1 MSLLDRATDRPVRR
15 RADRPTRRSLAASL
29 LVPVLLL
36 LTGTAAVVPL
46 ATPDPAPA
54 TAPAGR
60 FSAERALAA
69 LPDIAAEPHPSGS
82 VAQER
87 VRERL
92 LERLRAAGTSP
103 QVITRVASRTEAGE
117 SAVGR
122 VSDIYATVPGSDPTG
137 TVLLVAHYDSVPTGP
152 GAADNGANVAAALEV
167 LRALQSGPRPRNDIG
182 LLLTDGE
189 EYGLLG
195 AQAFIDSGL
204 APDLR
209 RTTAVNLEARGT
221 SGPAVLFQAL
231 GEGLT
236 PAVRQAGAYTT
247 SLADEVFG
255 LLPNDTDLTALSDG
269 GMRGLNLAYFEGA
282 PHYHTPHDS
291 IDRVSAASTQ
301 DIGDAALA
309 AVRQFAGAD
318 LSAAGGRS
326 TYFSVAGT
334 VLSYPEQLV
343 LPLAGTAA
351 LGWSALLLFG
361 RRRGLS
367 ARAALRAAAA
377 LPAALLVAALVGA
390 AGWWVLSLLRPDLVL
405 TAGNAH
411 NPGRYLCAEALL
423 LATALLGWYRWLR
436 RRVAPLDLAMGVLA
450 WFWLLALICSVLLPG
465 AAYLFTWPAL
475 IGTAAAALA
484 VRLSGPES
492 LWRTAAAGAAAVPAM
507 ALTLPLLLLLLPA
520 LGLSLTAVPL
530 TLAALPA
537 ALALT
542 QLDPLLIRPAPARS
556 RRALTAATAALAL
569 IAAGTFGAI
578 TAVDGYNADR
588 PRAVSLGYLLDGDT
602 GRALWVSS
610 GGPDQPVVG
619 PLVTDGRLVPG
630 DGVPMFRDLGL
641 QAGPAPRAAIELPR
655 TDRPTTTVQNGVRV
669 VRAKI
674 HLPAGTHR
682 FVLYANT
689 SRHTVLD
696 ATLDGAPAAGSPN
709 LPASA
714 GDWRWTTSYAAPPT
728 DGVDLTLRYRG
739 DGPLPLQILAFQA
752 GLPAT
757 PTTPSL
763 PADLTWT
770 AWPSVAGQSL
780 IVRTLAL

>member
-15 RADRPTRRSLAASL
+15 PDRPARRSRAAAL

-36 LTGTAAVVPL
+36 LTGAAAVVPL
-46 ATPDPAPA
+46 AAPDPAPA
-54 TAPAGR
+54 AAPAEG

-82 VAQER
+82 AAQER
-87 VRERL
+87 VRDRL

-103 QVITRVASRTEAGE
+103 QVITRVAARTEAGE
-117 SAVGR
+117 TAVGR

-195 AQAFIDSGL
+195 AQAFVDAGL
-204 APDLR
+204 ASDPR
-209 RTTAVNLEARGT
+209 RIVAVNLEARGT

-231 GEGLT
+231 GDGLT
-236 PAVRQAGAYTT
+236 PAVREAGAYTT

-255 LLPNDTDLTALSDG
+255 LLPNDTDLTALSEAG
-269 GMRGLNLAYFEGA
+269 VRGLNLAYFEGA

-291 IDRVSAASTQ
+291 IERVSAASTQ
-301 DIGDAALA
+301 DTGDAALA
-309 AVRQFAGAD
+309 AARQLAGAD
-318 LSAAGGRS
+318 LSATGGRS

-343 LPLAGTAA
+343 LPLAGTAT
-351 LGWSALLLFG
+351 LGWTALLLFG

-367 ARAALRAAAA
+367 ARGALRAAAA
-377 LPAALLVAALVGA
+377 LPAALLAAALVGA

-405 TAGNAH
+405 TAGNAYH
-411 NPGRYLCAEALL
+411 PGRYLLAEALL
-423 LATALLGWYRWLR
+423 LAAALLGWYRWLR
-436 RRVAPLDLAMGVLA
+436 RRVAPLDLAMGVLP
-450 WFWLLALICSVLLPG
+450 WFWLLGLVCAVLLPG
-465 AAYLFTWPAL
+465 ASYLFTWPAL

-484 VRLSGPES
+484 VRLTGRQSP
-492 LWRTAAAGAAAVPAM
+492 WRTAAAGAAAVPAV

-530 TLAALPA
+530 VLAALPA
-537 ALALT
+537 TLTLT
-542 QLDPLLIRPAPARS
+542 QLDPLLTRLAPLPS
-556 RRALTAATAALAL
+556 RRFLTAATSALAL
-569 IAAGTFGAI
+569 AAAGTFGAV
-578 TAVDGYNADR
+578 TALDGYSADR
-588 PRAVSLGYLLDGDT
+588 PRAVSLGYLLDSDT
-602 GRALWVSS
+602 GKAVWVSS

-619 PLVTDGRLVPG
+619 PLLTDGRLVPG
-630 DGVPMFRDLGL
+630 DGVPMLRDLDF
-641 QAGPAPRAAIELPR
+641 QAGPAPLSAIEPPR
-655 TDRPTTTVQNGVRV
+655 TEQPTTTEQDGVRT
-669 VRAKI
+669 VRTRV

-689 SRHTVLD
+689 TRHTVLD
-696 ATLDGAPAAGSPN
+696 ATLDGAPAAGGTN
-709 LPASA
+709 LPSSA
-714 GDWRWTTSYAAPPT
+714 GDWRWTTSYAAPPA

-739 DGPLPLQILAFQA
+739 DGPLSLQIVALQA
-752 GLPAT
+752 GLPNT
-757 PTTPSL
+757 PTTPTL
-763 PADLTWT
+763 PADLSWA
-770 AWPSVAGQSL
+770 AWPSVAGQTL
-780 IVRTLAL
+780 VVRTLAL